1 MEAAWHTPAGWTIV
15 ALQAVTL
22 AGLIRRDRTRRVHLL
37 PVYLGVTTVL
47 SALRLVW
54 LAMARNWDYWAFA
67 ELLYRLLT
75 AAVVVEIAA
84 RVFAQLPRARRRMWA
99 LLVLVVLGT
108 LLAVWR
114 APGVAGGPGAGTWRF
129 VLVVEVLPRLAF
141 GAALLCVATLALMA
155 WHRVPL
161 DALHR
166 AVLVGLML
174 FLILYAGPMASADT
188 HALGRFVMYHVTPVA
203 YLAIVAMWAYMA
215 WRREA
220 PDEEHPP
227 AAPEV
232 VERVQPW
239 RRRG

>member
-1 MEAAWHTPAGWTIV
+1 MDVWQAPAAWPIV
-15 ALQAVTL
+15 AMQVVAI
-22 AGLIRRDRTRRVHLL
+22 AGLVRRKRTRRVHTL
-37 PVYLGVTTVL
+37 PAYLGAAAFVRMLGLL
-47 SALRLVW
+47 SRDVAQS
-54 LAMARNWDYWAFA
+54 WDYWALT
-67 ELLYRLLT
+67 ELALRLLT

-99 LLVLVVLGT
+99 VLVLVVLGT

-188 HALGRFVMYHVTPVA
+188 HALGRFVMYHVTPLA
-203 YLAIVAMWAYMA
+203 YLGVVAMWAYMA

-220 PDEEHPP
+220 PDEQHPP

>member
-1 MEAAWHTPAGWTIV
+1 MDAWEAPAAWPLI
-15 ALQAVTL
+15 ALELVTL
-22 AGLIRRDRTRRVHLL
+22 TGLIRRKRAQRLRLL
-37 PVYLGVTTVL
+37 PPYLGVTAVM
-47 SALRLVW
+47 SAVPRVW
-54 LAMARNWDYWAFA
+54 SAVARNWDYWALT
-67 ELLYRLLT
+67 ELALRLLT
-75 AAVVVEIAA
+75 VAVVVEIAA

-99 LLVLVVLGT
+99 ALVLVVLGT

-188 HALGRFVMYHVTPVA
+188 HTLGRFVMYHVTPLA
-203 YLAIVAMWAYMA
+203 YLGVVAMWAYMA